1 MSLLATIE
9 ACYDAIPRVAAT
21 VEEVGPFTLFRA
33 EPGAGWQFYAR
44 PRLGLTDPVSA
55 DDVRRV
61 LARQRDLG
69 LPGALEWVDEVTPS
83 LRGAVEA
90 AGVAG
95 VAGDLEVCP
104 LLALPGDAMV
114 PAPDGPGRYEVI
126 SGDHPDLP
134 LVLGAV
140 DAAFR
145 HADDVR
151 PGDLGV
157 RARLLDAGA
166 LLVVAAYAE
175 DGSVVGGGSGA
186 PRGAA
191 AELMGIATIPSARGR
206 GHGSAVTRA
215 LVRAVRERG
224 ADTVFLSAG
233 SHTAAEVYRRV
244 GFVHVGSA
252 MILEAGA

>member
-9 ACYDAIPRVAAT
+9 ACYDAIPRAAAT

-33 EPGAGWQFYAR
+33 EPGTGWQFYAR

-55 DDVRRV
+55 DDVRTV
-61 LARQRDLG
+61 LGRQRDLG

-83 LRGAVEA
+83 LRGAAEA
-90 AGVAG
+90 AGVAS
-95 VAGDLEVCP
+95 DLEACP
-104 LLALPGDAMV
+104 LLALPGDAVV
-114 PAPDGPGRYEVI
+114 PAPDGPGRYELM

-134 LVLGAV
+134 RVLGAV

-145 HADDVR
+145 HTDDVR
-151 PGDLGV
+151 PGDLGI

-166 LLVVAAYAE
+166 LLVVAAY
-175 DGSVVGGGSGA
+175 DGDGAVVGGGSAA

-215 LVRAVRERG
+215 LVRAARERG
-224 ADTVFLSAG
+224 VDTVFLSAG
-233 SHTAAEVYRRV
+233 SDTAAGVYRRV
-244 GFVHVGSA
+244 GFVDVGTA
-252 MILEAGA
+252 MILEAGP